1 LLQMPSSTKCGVQL
15 TDVLWTGLS
24 GDFTRH
30 FPETL
35 LLSVS
40 GQLEKNAFRTSLI
53 PCVFDSPE
61 MCALHPLQA
70 GVDIVVTTSW
80 LGHESIQTAYGR
92 TLGRPILQ
100 DPRHAETISRRSIFS
115 DTQSRQA
122 SAEAPRRALI
132 KCGVDSPAIRSQTSS
147 LQFTPHFIVL
157 GILDEMRSSAFCP
170 IAPQYPC
177 SR

>member
-1 LLQMPSSTKCGVQL
+1 MLQMPSSTKCGVQL

-157 GILDEMRSSAFCP
+157 GIW
-170 IAPQYPC
+170 
-177 SR
+177 SRKAA